1 MKFHVQVFLLSETIV
16 LQCFSSKMKKVE
28 KSKLACDQLED
39 WQSVSEVESS
49 RVSGETALLTKKSR
63 HNQEDMFW
71 MMVSLCVCVPLSLCV
86 FVCVCFCVSVFLCVQ
101 QSCVMFT
108 GCKLPPLPRRK
119 HLHIC
124 FETKEHSAARTTKI
138 KMKVMKNKKNIYKK
152 NDTVELFGGKWNG
165 QWGKF
170 WERKPKRKSWRK
182 YLVKTTPLNY
192 SDENERKYGT
202 ANEGNSEKEKWSFAE
217 VLRLNWVTSTP
228 IHSIPSSS
236 SSSVK
241 IE

>member
-152 NDTVELFGGKWNG
+152 KRHCWIIWRKMERPMREVLRKKTKTKVMKKIFGKNDTFELFRWKWEKIWNG

-170 WERKPKRKSWRK
+170 WERKPKQ
-182 YLVKTTPLNY
+182 NHE
-192 SDENERKYGT
+192 ENI
-202 ANEGNSEKEKWSFAE
+202 W
-217 VLRLNWVTSTP
+217 
-228 IHSIPSSS
+228 
-236 SSSVK
+236 
-241 IE
+241 

>member
-16 LQCFSSKMKKVE
+16 LQYFSSKMKKVE

-71 MMVSLCVCVPLSLCV
+71 MMVSLCVCVSVSLCV
-86 FVCVCFCVSVFLCVQ
+86 CVQ
-101 QSCVMFT
+101 QSCVLFT
-108 GCKLPPLPRRK
+108 GCKLPPPSQENISISALRQKSTQLPGQPK
-119 HLHIC
+119 S
-124 FETKEHSAARTTKI
+124 KWKSWKI
-138 KMKVMKNKKNIYKK
+138 KKTFIKK

-170 WERKPKRKSWRK
+170 WERKPKQ
-182 YLVKTTPLNY
+182 NHE
-192 SDENERKYGT
+192 ENI
-202 ANEGNSEKEKWSFAE
+202 W
-217 VLRLNWVTSTP
+217 
-228 IHSIPSSS
+228 
-236 SSSVK
+236 
-241 IE
+241 